1 VFPSSAATIVAA
13 GTGNASP
20 FHMRFVRSCVAALVA
35 TTLAAGCATTATYTT
50 DPYTDEYR
58 PRTGIVEHVRQV
70 VREVRG
76 NPAGGAAA
84 GALIGAVLF
93 GGHGPRTLFGAAAGA
108 ATGAALSQ
116 GRYETR
122 AYEVVVRFDN
132 GTRGVFTF
140 RDYSPFAP
148 GDRIALGPDGPR
160 RIVY

>member
-1 VFPSSAATIVAA
+1 MIAISTFA
-13 GTGNASP
+13 
-20 FHMRFVRSCVAALVA
+20 M
-35 TTLAAGCATTATYTT
+35 GCATTTTYSTES
-50 DPYTDEYR
+50 TDEYS
-58 PRTGIVEHVRQV
+58 PREGTVESVRQIV
-70 VREVRG
+70 HRVEG

-122 AYEVVVRFDN
+122 AFEVVVRFDN
-132 GTRGVFTF
+132 GSRGVFTY

-160 RIVY
+160 RLVY

>member
-1 VFPSSAATIVAA
+1 MIAISTFA
-13 GTGNASP
+13 
-20 FHMRFVRSCVAALVA
+20 M
-35 TTLAAGCATTATYTT
+35 GCATTTT
-50 DPYTDEYR
+50 VSTEYPADEYS
-58 PRTGIVEHVRQV
+58 PREGVVESVRQV
-70 VREVRG
+70 VHHVEG

-122 AYEVVVRFDN
+122 AFEVVVRFDN
-132 GTRGVFTF
+132 GARGVFTY

-160 RIVY
+160 RIIY

>member
-1 VFPSSAATIVAA
+1 MIAISTFA
-13 GTGNASP
+13 
-20 FHMRFVRSCVAALVA
+20 M
-35 TTLAAGCATTATYTT
+35 GCATTTTYSTEA
-50 DPYTDEYR
+50 TDEYS
-58 PRTGIVEHVRQV
+58 PREGTVESVRQIV
-70 VREVRG
+70 HRVEG

-122 AYEVVVRFDN
+122 DYEVTVRFDN
-132 GTRGVFTF
+132 GARGVFTY
-140 RDYSPFAP
+140 RDYAPFVP

-160 RIVY
+160 RLVY

>member
-1 VFPSSAATIVAA
+1 MIAIS
-13 GTGNASP
+13 
-20 FHMRFVRSCVAALVA
+20 
-35 TTLAAGCATTATYTT
+35 TLAIGCATTSTYSTE
-50 DPYTDEYR
+50 YTADEYR
-58 PRTGIVEHVRQV
+58 PREGVVESVRQV
-70 VREVRG
+70 VHRVEG

-93 GGHGPRTLFGAAAGA
+93 GGRGPRTLFGAAAGA

-148 GDRIALGPDGPR
+148 GDRIELGPDGPR

>member
-1 VFPSSAATIVAA
+1 MIAISTLAIGCAAT
-13 GTGNASP
+13 
-20 FHMRFVRSCVAALVA
+20 
-35 TTLAAGCATTATYTT
+35 TTYSTESTA
-50 DPYTDEYR
+50 DEYR
-58 PRTGIVEHVRQV
+58 PREGVVESVRQV
-70 VREVRG
+70 VHRVEG
-76 NPAGGAAA
+76 NPAGGAVA